1 MKRKPPNWE
10 KTGTVAGYAEYLR
23 KQAAAF
29 AVVVL
34 RRDDGVIAVD
44 PDLTP
49 RDAGEL
55 ISQQLPQLLANVDQA
70 RKEGRAAARV
80 EMEPIRE

>member
-1 MKRKPPNWE
+1 
-10 KTGTVAGYAEYLR
+10 
-23 KQAAAF
+23 
-29 AVVVL
+29 VL

-49 RDAGEL
+49 RDAGE
-55 ISQQLPQLLANVDQA
+55 QLAERIPELLANVDQA

-80 EMEPIRE
+80 EMEPVRE

>member
-1 MKRKPPNWE
+1 MRKPPNWE

-23 KQAAAF
+23 KQAGAF
-29 AVVVL
+29 AVVVI

-44 PDLTP
+44 PDLSP
-49 RDAGEL
+49 RDAGE
-55 ISQQLPQLLANVDQA
+55 QLAERIPQLLANVDQA

-80 EMEPIRE
+80 EMEPVKE